1 MKKNFLRTAALLLAF
16 LLLCPLAAQAET
28 VVTSFYP
35 VWIITLNLTEGIDE
49 LNVVN
54 LTESAGGCLHDYSLQ
69 PSDKVAL
76 SGADALLING
86 AGMES
91 FLDVVLRDLPDLPV
105 VDASQ
110 GIALMETDE
119 EGEYNSHIWLDPRNV
134 KTMAANLAE
143 GLIACCPDREERIR
157 ENLASLRDR
166 MDDLYGTMR
175 IMLGEVELRDVVVF
189 HEALPY
195 FARACD
201 LPVLATVCKEPEED
215 LSASQLVRILELIRA
230 CDPLPLILKSTETDR
245 ASEVLAAETG
255 APVCELDTLV
265 SGPADPP
272 LDYYESVML
281 QNVQTVIDANGR
293 G

>member
-1 MKKNFLRTAALLLAF
+1 MKKTFIRTVAVLLAV

-35 VWIITLNLTEGIDE
+35 VWIITLNLTEGIEE

-119 EGEYNSHIWLDPRNV
+119 EDEFNSHIWLDPQNV
-134 KTMAANLAE
+134 VKMASNLAE
-143 GLIACCPDREERIR
+143 GLIGRFPACEEKLRANLAAYQERIEALR
-157 ENLASLRDR
+157 DAMRQALGEASLP
-166 MDDLYGTMR
+166 
-175 IMLGEVELRDVVVF
+175 DVVVF

-265 SGPADPP
+265 SGPAAPS

-281 QNVQTVIDANGR
+281 RNLDAVLEKTR
-293 G
+293 

>member
-1 MKKNFLRTAALLLAF
+1 MKKTFLRTAAVLLAV

-35 VWIITLNLTEGIDE
+35 VWIITLNLTEGIEE

-54 LTESAGGCLHDYSLQ
+54 LTESVGGCLHDYSLQ

-110 GIALMETDE
+110 GIALLETDE
-119 EGEYNSHIWLDPRNV
+119 EDEFNSHIWLDPQNV
-134 KTMAANLAE
+134 VRMASNLAE
-143 GLIACCPDREERIR
+143 GLIGRFPACEEKLRANLAAYQERIEALR
-157 ENLASLRDR
+157 DAMRQTLGEASL
-166 MDDLYGTMR
+166 L
-175 IMLGEVELRDVVVF
+175 DVVVF

-215 LSASQLVRILELIRA
+215 LSASQLVRILELIRT
-230 CDPLPLILKSTETDR
+230 CDPLPVILKSTETDR
-245 ASEVLAAETG
+245 ASEVLASETG

-281 QNVQTVIDANGR
+281 RNLDAVLKKMR
-293 G
+293 

>member
-1 MKKNFLRTAALLLAF
+1 MKKHSLIRVIAALLAAF
-16 LLLCPLAAQAET
+16 LLCPLAAQAET

-35 VWIITLNLTEGIDE
+35 VWIITLNLTEEIEE

-54 LTESAGGCLHDYSLQ
+54 LTESAGGCLHDYTLQ

-76 SGADALLING
+76 SGADALLVNG

-91 FLDVVLRDLPDLPV
+91 FLPLVLRDLPDLPV
-105 VDASQ
+105 IDASE
-110 GIALMETDE
+110 GIALLETDE
-119 EGEYNSHIWLDPRNV
+119 EGEFNSHIWLDPQNV
-134 KTMAANLAE
+134 IKMSANLAE
-143 GLIACCPDREERIR
+143 GLIRLFPACEERLR
-157 ENLASLRDR
+157 ANLLSWQERIEDLRA
-166 MDDLYGTMR
+166 TMR
-175 IMLGEVELRDVVVF
+175 LDLGEATLCDVLVF

-195 FARACD
+195 FVQACD
-201 LPVLATVCKEPEED
+201 LPVLATVCKEPEDD
-215 LSASQLVRILELIRA
+215 LSASQLARILELVRG

-281 QNVQTVIDANGR
+281 KNLKTMLEKMH
-293 G
+293 

>member
-1 MKKNFLRTAALLLAF
+1 MKTSLLRFAAVLLAV

-49 LNVVN
+49 LDVVN

-91 FLDVVLRDLPDLPV
+91 FLPVVLRDLPDLPV
-105 VDASQ
+105 IDASS
-110 GIALMETDE
+110 GIALLETDE
-119 EGEYNSHIWLDPRNV
+119 EDEFNSHIWLDPQNV
-134 KTMAANLAE
+134 IRMAANLAE
-143 GLIACCPDREERIR
+143 GLISRFPSCEDRLRANLLSYQERI
-157 ENLASLRDR
+157 EGLRTAMR
-166 MDDLYGTMR
+166 ME
-175 IMLGEVELRDVVVF
+175 LGEAALSDVLIF

-195 FARACD
+195 FAQACD
-201 LPVLATVCKEPEED
+201 LPVLATVCKEPEDD
-215 LSASQLVRILELIRA
+215 LSASQLARILELIRSGG
-230 CDPLPLILKSTETDR
+230 PLPVILKSTEPDR
-245 ASEVLAAETG
+245 ASEVLVAETG

-265 SGPADPP
+265 SGPAAPP
-272 LDYYESVML
+272 LDYYETVML
-281 QNVQTVIDANGR
+281 HNLETVLGKMQ
-293 G
+293 

>member
-119 EGEYNSHIWLDPRNV
+119 EDEFNSHIWLDPQNV
-134 KTMAANLAE
+134 VKMASNLAE
-143 GLIACCPDREERIR
+143 GLIGRFPACEEKLRANLAAYQERIEALR
-157 ENLASLRDR
+157 DAMRQALGEASLP
-166 MDDLYGTMR
+166 
-175 IMLGEVELRDVVVF
+175 DVVVF

-265 SGPADPP
+265 SGPAAPP

-281 QNVQTVIDANGR
+281 RNLDAVLEKMR
-293 G
+293 